1 MQIFKS
7 PSLIANRLLLVV
19 CLMLPWLNP
28 FTSAPSTSVVPLLLS
43 WMLVA
48 CAMLLVVDE
57 APAYTTSSYHPF
69 APSKVVAIGEELSPK
84 AISFFIRVRQT
95 SFQNKWCLLLVVWF
109 LVSAL
114 TVPAVIDRALTVGV
128 VAAVACIWIAMQI
141 GKRAANP
148 ANGLLHWLFAAWLLA
163 ALVSSVLAILQYLNM
178 ARELAPWVNQPH
190 IGDAFA
196 NLRQRNQFAS
206 LTSIGLVA
214 LLGMVAE
221 ERNISKRYLVTAWS
235 ALALLAAGLACSV
248 SRTGA
253 VQWLVVFALAML
265 WAWKKRKHTHR
276 ALMYLVIGAP
286 LLVILWSLVLPWV
299 ALQLNGVTGASLL
312 LRVAGQAQD
321 YAPCGGRRVLWTNAL
336 QMISQH
342 PWQGWGLGET
352 DFAHYSTDYHSE
364 RFCDLLDNAHNLP
377 LHLALEFGIPFALL
391 CCVLAV
397 HWIHKKAKLYALTN
411 VQCIA
416 FAMLLVIGLHSML
429 EYPLWYGPFQIAL
442 GLALGLWAEQA
453 QSEPVE
459 ADPFSGTR
467 QQIFPNLVCGALFLG
482 CLFVAWDYNR
492 VAQIYRQPEMRDAAY
507 RDNPMQAASQ
517 TWLFKNQ
524 VDFARLMTQSIKQEN
539 AQETYELAMR
549 VLHYSPEP
557 RVVERAVESL
567 RLLGRTLE
575 AEKLASRLPTITPRK

>member
-1 MQIFKS
+1 
-7 PSLIANRLLLVV
+7 
-19 CLMLPWLNP
+19 
-28 FTSAPSTSVVPLLLS
+28 
-43 WMLVA
+43 MLVA
-48 CAMLLVVDE
+48 CALLLVVDE
-57 APAYTTSSYHPF
+57 APAFITSSNQPL
-69 APSKVVAIGEELSPK
+69 APTKVVTNGKELSPTV
-84 AISFFIRVRQT
+84 IIFFIRVRQAV
-95 SFQNKWCLLLVVWF
+95 FQNKWVLLLGAWF

-114 TVPAVIDRALTVGV
+114 TVPAVIDRALTLGV
-128 VAAVACIWIAMQI
+128 VAAIACIWIATQI

-148 ANGLLHWLFAAWLLA
+148 SNGLLHWLLATWLLA
-163 ALVSSVLAILQYLNM
+163 ALVSSVLAILQYLNI
-178 ARELAPWVNQPH
+178 AREFAPWVNQPH
-190 IGDAFA
+190 MGDAFA

-214 LLGMVAE
+214 LLGMLAA
-221 ERNISKRYLVTAWS
+221 ERNISKRYLATAWC

-253 VQWLVVFALAML
+253 VQWLLVFALATL
-265 WAWKKRKHTHR
+265 WALKERKNTHR
-276 ALMYLVIGAP
+276 ALMQLPIGAP

-299 ALQLNGVTGASLL
+299 ALQLNGVMGASLL

-321 YAPCGGRRVLWTNAL
+321 YAPCGGRRALWTNAL
-336 QMISQH
+336 QMLSQH

-352 DFAHYSTDYHSE
+352 DFAHYSTDYQSE

-391 CCVLAV
+391 FCVLAV
-397 HWIHKKAKLYALTN
+397 HWMYKKAKLHALTN
-411 VQCIA
+411 VQCIGL
-416 FAMLLVIGLHSML
+416 AMLLVLGLHSML

-442 GLALGLWAEQA
+442 GLALGLFADQA

-459 ADPFSGTR
+459 ADPFSGSR
-467 QQIFPNLVCGALFLG
+467 QHIFPMLVCSALFLG

-524 VDFARLMTQSIKQEN
+524 VDFARLMTQSITQEN
-539 AQETYELAMR
+539 AQQTYELAMR

-557 RVVERAVESL
+557 RGVERAVESL
-567 RLLGRTLE
+567 RFSGNAQE
-575 AEKLASRLPTITPRK
+575 AEKLASRLPTIAPRK